1 VPTQIRYADITGYL
15 TAIMK
20 NDNVPI
26 DQSPHGEWWLISY
39 QEFTTGQ
46 VPNVGIP
53 IMDTTNPLQSAF
65 YVILTDP
72 NGFQGIPQMPEQ
84 GPFITDPGYTATL
97 ADGTKITGA
106 QIAANIKSWLENGF
120 PQ

>member
-1 VPTQIRYADITGYL
+1 VSTQIRYADITGYL

-20 NDNVPI
+20 NDNASI

-39 QEFTTGQ
+39 TQFTTGQ

-53 IMDTTNPLQSAF
+53 IMDTNNPLQSAF

-84 GPFITDPGYTATL
+84 GPFITDASYTATL

-106 QIAANIKSWLENGF
+106 QIAANMKSWLENGF

>member
-1 VPTQIRYADITGYL
+1 VSTQIRYADITGYL
-15 TAIMK
+15 TAIMN
-20 NDNVPI
+20 NDNASI
-26 DQSPHGEWWLISY
+26 DQSPHGQWWLISY

-46 VPNVGIP
+46 VPNVGVQ

-72 NGFQGIPQMPEQ
+72 NGYQGIPQMPEQ
-84 GPFITDPGYTATL
+84 GPFITDAGYTATL
-97 ADGTKITGA
+97 ADGTKISGA